1 MVVAISAL
9 IFGPAAVLGTL
20 ITLIFTLV
28 AVHPDD
34 GVGHRVGFEGWH
46 GLQVENTIEALEA
59 LHKNDSMGLYDSK
72 MLPFIEFDV
81 QETKDRQLVL
91 FHDTTLYAAFPD
103 CEINRDGLARLKEK
117 GLEADKTS
125 IKDVTFEELSVLHL
139 AGRPGIHIP
148 LLAEFLKACLSLE
161 VKRSLAVEVKALQT
175 DKGRQELLEIM
186 EWYRRECGALLD
198 QNPKAVE
205 NRYTP
210 LGWAGVIAFPHL
222 FASSFGEFKSKEW
235 KRWADEFKRKGIPA
249 RCCHFHHLDF
259 TFQAI

>member
-1 MVVAISAL
+1 
-9 IFGPAAVLGTL
+9 
-20 ITLIFTLV
+20 
-28 AVHPDD
+28 
-34 GVGHRVGFEGWH
+34 
-46 GLQVENTIEALEA
+46 
-59 LHKNDSMGLYDSK
+59 MGLYDSK
-72 MLPFIEFDV
+72 KLPFIEFDV
-81 QETKDRQLVL
+81 QETKDGHLVL

-117 GLEADKTS
+117 GLEAEKTS

-139 AGRPGIHIP
+139 AGRPGIHVP

-175 DKGRQELLEIM
+175 DKGRQELLELV
-186 EWYRRECGALLD
+186 EWYRSECGAFLD
-198 QNPKAVE
+198 QNPKAVG
-205 NRYTP
+205 NRYSS